1 MTSFDEYVPLIRSTA
16 EGLGFELFDARFFGS
31 GPRSVLRVT
40 IDKPGGVSV
49 SDCER
54 VSGAVGKLLD
64 EEDFFGGKPYTL
76 EVSSPGIDRPLKE
89 ERDYR
94 RIIGRDVAVHLA
106 EAVNGKKS
114 LRGKVLGC
122 EGGVLNIEIGGEPT
136 QIPLASILSG
146 KEEVKFK

>member
-1 MTSFDEYVPLIRSTA
+1 M
-16 EGLGFELFDARFFGS
+16 
-31 GPRSVLRVT
+31 
-40 IDKPGGVSV
+40 
-49 SDCER
+49 
-54 VSGAVGKLLD
+54 SGAVGKILD
-64 EEDFFGGKPYTL
+64 EKNFFNDKPYTL

-94 RIIGRDVAVHLA
+94 RIAGRDAAVHLA

-114 LRGKVLGC
+114 LRGKILGC
-122 EGGVLNIEIGGEPT
+122 EGGVLNIEIDGEPI